1 MARVFLEL
9 LIISI
14 FIFDLSMDVFMNYT
28 FSFGW
33 NTLDFAITGDM
44 RTAIIQFFYIVVYIV
59 ILNLILISFYIKCK
73 MFTKIL

>member
-14 FIFDLSMDVFMNYT
+14 FIFDLSMDVFMNYR
-28 FSFGW
+28 FSFGC

-44 RTAIIQFFYIVVYIV
+44 RTAIIDFFI
-59 ILNLILISFYIKCK
+59 
-73 MFTKIL
+73 